1 MLSKKILT
9 RCPICG
15 GKLKILKVECENC
28 GTIIEGE
35 FDMPVVL
42 SLDKDDY
49 DFLILFLKTRGN
61 LSEVAKILGVSFPTA
76 KTRLNSLLKKM
87 GIDEAFE
94 ERGSVKEVI
103 EMLEKGEIKV
113 EDAIKMLKEKT

>member
-1 MLSKKILT
+1 M
-9 RCPICG
+9 
-15 GKLKILKVECENC
+15 KILKVKCENC
-28 GTIIEGE
+28 GTVIEGE

-87 GIDEAFE
+87 GIDEVFE
-94 ERGSVKEVI
+94 E
-103 EMLEKGEIKV
+103 
-113 EDAIKMLKEKT
+113 

>member
-15 GKLKILKVECENC
+15 GKLKILKVKCENC
-28 GTIIEGE
+28 GTVIEGE

-87 GIDEAFE
+87 GIDEVFE
-94 ERGSVKEVI
+94 ERKSVREVI

-113 EDAIKMLKEKT
+113 EDAVKMLKEKT